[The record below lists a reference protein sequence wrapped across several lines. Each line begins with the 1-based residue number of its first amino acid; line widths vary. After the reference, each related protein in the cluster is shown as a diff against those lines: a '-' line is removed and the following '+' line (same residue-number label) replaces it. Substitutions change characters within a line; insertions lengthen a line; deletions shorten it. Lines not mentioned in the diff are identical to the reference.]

1 MRVVI
6 IGAGE
11 VGTSIAATLSADH
24 TVVVVEQDS
33 DRAEQLK
40 YELDVL
46 SIAGDGTTADA
57 LEEAGTDE
65 ADMFI
70 ACTDDDRANLVACG
84 TAKTLGEPFTIA
96 RAKSMDYLRT
106 WERTQEAFGVD
117 YLVCSNLLTA
127 ENIVRVIGLPAAVD
141 VDPFVGGE
149 VHMAEF
155 EVGEESPIAGQTVA
169 EADRF
174 DSLTFA
180 GLFRDGEMLVPDGS
194 TVIEPWDRAVV
205 IGSPES
211 VHNFALDI
219 KPNTTPGEA
228 DDIVIAGGTEIGY
241 HTARLLEDRSLK
253 PRLIEADHERAREL
267 AEELPK
273 TVVMEHDATDT
284 DFLSREHVDEADVL
298 VATMPSDERNLL
310 VAVLA
315 KRLGVSR
322 VMAVVDNTEYV
333 ALFEEIGIDVAV
345 NPREITAEEI
355 TRFSF
360 ESAAENL
367 SVLENDQAE
376 VLELEIGP
384 DSGFVDRS
392 IQDIDTDLSGQFVIG
407 AIVRN
412 HSYVIPRGDTV
423 LQAGDSVVVF
433 VESDFADDLMAAGC

>member
-1 MRVVI
+1 MHVVI

-11 VGTSIAATLSADH
+11 VGTSIAATLSNDH
-24 TVVVVEQDS
+24 DVVVVEQDAN
-33 DRAEQLK
+33 RAEQLK

-46 SIAGDGTTADA
+46 SIAGDGTTADI
-57 LEEAGTDE
+57 LEEASVE
-65 ADMFI
+65 KADMFI

-84 TAKTLGEPFTIA
+84 TAKTIGEPFTIA
-96 RAKSMDYLRT
+96 RTKSMDYLRT
-106 WERTQEAFGVD
+106 WERTRTAFGVD

-127 ENIVRVIGLPAAVD
+127 ENIVRVIGLPAAID

-149 VHMAEF
+149 IHMAEF
-155 EVGEESPIAGQTVA
+155 EITSDCPITGQTVA

-180 GLFRDGEMLVPDGS
+180 GLFRDGAMLVPDGS
-194 TVIEPWDRAVV
+194 TVIQGGDRAVV

-211 VHNFALDI
+211 VHNFAMDLQPA
-219 KPNTTPGEA
+219 KTPDEA

-241 HTARLLEDRSLK
+241 HTARLLEDRGLK
-253 PRLIEADHERAREL
+253 PRLIEADGERARTL
-267 AEELPK
+267 AEDLPNS
-273 TVVMEHDATDT
+273 VVMEHDATDT
-284 DFLSREHVDEADVL
+284 DFLTREHVDEADVL
-298 VATMPSDERNLL
+298 VAAMASDERNLL

-315 KRLGVSR
+315 KRLGVGR
-322 VMAVVDNTEYV
+322 VMAIVDNTEYV

-376 VLELEIGP
+376 VLEFEIGP

-392 IQDIDTDLSGQFVIG
+392 IQDLDADLDGRFVVG
-407 AIVRN
+407 AIVRD
-412 HSYVIPRGDTV
+412 HEYVIPRGDTV
-423 LQAGDSVVVF
+423 FEPGDSVVIF
-433 VESDFADDLMAAGC
+433 VETAFADDLMAASC